1 MNLDLIRESIK
12 CEEGLR
18 LTPYRC
24 SKGFP
29 TIGFGHK
36 LTEGATSTKI
46 SQELAESLFEQDL
59 QEALL
64 GAQRFCGEV
73 WDQLSDARQHAIID
87 MAFNMGASALY
98 RFRRLRSAVRDKDWI
113 WAGYEIKSSQYWHDV
128 PNRAVR
134 NYVRMLTG
142 EEPE

>member
-12 CEEGLR
+12 REEGLR
-18 LTPYRC
+18 LEPYRC
-24 SKGFP
+24 SKNHLTVGY
-29 TIGFGHK
+29 GHK
-36 LTEGATSTKI
+36 LTGGATSTPI
-46 SQELAESLFEQDL
+46 TLEFAESLFEVDL
-59 QEALL
+59 QEAIV
-64 GAQRFCGEV
+64 GAGKFCGPV
-73 WDQLSDARQHAIID
+73 WDQLSDARQHCLID
-87 MAFNMGASALY
+87 MAFNMGAGAMQK
-98 RFRRLRSAVRDKDWI
+98 FRRLRSAVRDKDWI